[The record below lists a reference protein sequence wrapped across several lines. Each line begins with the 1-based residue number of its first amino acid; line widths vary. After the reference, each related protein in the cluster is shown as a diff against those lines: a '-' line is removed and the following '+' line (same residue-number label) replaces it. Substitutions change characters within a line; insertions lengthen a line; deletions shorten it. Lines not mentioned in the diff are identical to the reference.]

1 VVIVHHGPK
10 HRTEE
15 AAAETLGQ
23 MHRGACVGQSAGRTF
38 DFGRR
43 SVYQTIGVI

>member
-23 MHRGACVGQSAGRTF
+23 MHRGAWEEAPIQGTHLEEIICDGISN
-38 DFGRR
+38 D
-43 SVYQTIGVI
+43 